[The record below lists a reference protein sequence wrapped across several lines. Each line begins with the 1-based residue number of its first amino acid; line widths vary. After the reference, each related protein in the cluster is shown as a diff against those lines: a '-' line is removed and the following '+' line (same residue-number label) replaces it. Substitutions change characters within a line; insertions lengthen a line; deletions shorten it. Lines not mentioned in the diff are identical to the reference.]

1 MHAEVNH
8 AGMKKVLLAVFA
20 HPDDESF
27 GPGGTLAHYAAQ
39 GTEVRLLCATR
50 GEVGDIPDDL
60 LEGYR
65 DIAQLRES
73 ELRCAAE
80 NLGLSDVHFLDYRDS
95 GMPGSED
102 NHHPQALAAA
112 PLDEVAQ
119 KIFDYMQEHQ
129 PQVVITFDP
138 IGGYRHPDHIAVYE
152 ATRIA
157 FERTQVAPGD
167 YRPQKLYYHTFSK
180 RLLRLLLR
188 VLPLFGQDPHR
199 YGRNQD
205 IDLADLAAVDFP
217 IHARISYR
225 DVIDAKERAAACHKS
240 QIGGGPNGLI
250 GRVLRRFNGPET
262 FMRAI
267 PAGRRPPAR
276 TRPIRRGRGY
286 WACLSRIDPG
296 PLRRIPVESR
306 WRSFKHTVPVI
317 AKHARHYWHT
327 ISSSKILSLRSF
339 RRRTI

>member
-1 MHAEVNH
+1 MHAEV
-8 AGMKKVLLAVFA
+8 KKAQVTRQRLLAVFA

-27 GPGGTLAHYAAQ
+27 GPGGTLAHYAGQ

-50 GEVGDIPDDL
+50 GEVGDIPEEL
-60 LEGYR
+60 LEGDR
-65 DIAQLRES
+65 DIAHLRES

-80 NLGLSDVHFLDYRDS
+80 HLGLSDVHFLDYRDS

-102 NHHPQALAAA
+102 NHHPRALAAA
-112 PLDEVAQ
+112 PLDEVSA
-119 KIFDYMQEHQ
+119 KIYEYMQEHQ

-152 ATRIA
+152 ATRRA
-157 FERTQVAPGD
+157 FEMAQNTSSG

-188 VLPLFGQDPHR
+188 VLPLIGQDPHR

-205 IDLADLAAVDFP
+205 IDLVDLAAVDFP

-225 DVIDAKERAAACHKS
+225 DVIEAKELAAACHRS

-250 GRVLRRFNGPET
+250 GRFLRHFNGPET
-262 FMRAI
+262 FMRAF
-267 PAGRRPPAR
+267 PPVDGRLRERDLFAG
-276 TRPIRRGRGY
+276 
-286 WACLSRIDPG
+286 
-296 PLRRIPVESR
+296 VESLA
-306 WRSFKHTVPVI
+306 ST
-317 AKHARHYWHT
+317 
-327 ISSSKILSLRSF
+327 
-339 RRRTI
+339 